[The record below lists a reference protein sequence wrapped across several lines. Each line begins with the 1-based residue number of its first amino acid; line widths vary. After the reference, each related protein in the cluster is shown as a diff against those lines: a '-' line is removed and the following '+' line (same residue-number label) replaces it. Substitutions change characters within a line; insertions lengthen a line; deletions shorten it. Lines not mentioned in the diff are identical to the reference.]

1 MTCLLSLQDYKDAND
16 IDLVDQG
23 FASLETL
30 YSVDKDTIA
39 TFQDKPAKAIWA
51 TYRFQLLNCCG
62 CDTYID
68 RWKYRFTDK
77 AYNLLEKYKILF
89 TAYEQLKNNNS
100 LGVTDSVNTVVTT
113 NSGTTHS
120 ESVNNGQTTN
130 ERIPQYAD
138 ASSGQWLN
146 DRVKSD
152 GTNSAD
158 GTTHGDGTIVTTSA
172 LGMLPAELADKM
184 KNALFNPYQE
194 YAREFADLF
203 IPFFASECDCA

>member
-16 IDLVDQG
+16 IDLVNQG

-30 YSVDKDTIA
+30 YSVDADTVA

-62 CDTYID
+62 CGTYID
-68 RWKYRFTDK
+68 RWKYRFADM

-89 TAYEQLKNNNS
+89 AAYEQLKNNNT
-100 LGVTDSVNTVVTT
+100 LGVTDSVTTVVTT
-113 NSGTTHS
+113 SSGTTHS
-120 ESVNNGQTTN
+120 ESDGNGTTTN

-138 ASSGQWLN
+138 ASGGQWLN
-146 DRVKSD
+146 DRVKNDSA
-152 GTNSAD
+152 NSAD
-158 GTTHGDGTIVTTSA
+158 GTNEASGTIVTTSP
-172 LGMLPAELADKM
+172 LGLLPAELADKM

-203 IPFFASECDCA
+203 IPFYASECACA